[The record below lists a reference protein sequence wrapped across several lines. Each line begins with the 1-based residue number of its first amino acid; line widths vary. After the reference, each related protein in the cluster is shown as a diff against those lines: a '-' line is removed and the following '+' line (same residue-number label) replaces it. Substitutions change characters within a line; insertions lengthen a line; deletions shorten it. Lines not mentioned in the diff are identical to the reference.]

1 MTKKECFN
9 CNNMKEG
16 NDFSVLV
23 PDTEERVN
31 KFYCWDCAQN
41 MVQQELDN
49 CADWERNKKK
59 IFREALEKFREM
71 IGREEKDS

>member
-1 MTKKECFN
+1 
-9 CNNMKEG
+9 MKEG

-59 IFREALEKFREM
+59 FLEKP
-71 IGREEKDS
+71 